1 MKLKKWEL
9 ALIMAL
15 CVTSLLGLGALREQR
30 QLADR
35 LIRLHVVANSDSQ
48 EDQTI
53 KLAVRDRVQQA
64 LAPMLYGVTNREEA
78 AAIIERNIVELIGA
92 VEDELFTLGINHS
105 IRIIVGEAHFPA
117 RVYNTFTLPA
127 GRYQALRVEI
137 GESTGANWWCVVFP
151 PLCGNTAI
159 HAADALNELSEDQIK
174 LITETG
180 RGHVVKFR
188 TLEWLTRMRALFA
201 S

>member
-15 CVTSLLGLGALREQR
+15 CVTALLGIGALREQR

-48 EDQTI
+48 EDQEI

-64 LAPMLYGVTNREEA
+64 IEPWLHGVANREEA
-78 AAIIERNIVELIGA
+78 VAIIGQNINKITST
-92 VEDELFTLGINHS
+92 VEDTLLALGKDHS
-105 IRIIVGEAHFPA
+105 IRVIVGEEHFPA
-117 RVYNTFTLPA
+117 RMYDTFTLPA

-137 GESTGANWWCVVFP
+137 GESAGGNWWCVVFP
-151 PLCGNTAI
+151 PLCTDSAV
-159 HAADALNELSEDQIK
+159 HAADALNELSEDQIT
-174 LITETG
+174 LITGSG

-188 TLEWLTRMRALFA
+188 TLEWIARVRAFFA